1 MIEEY
6 PILESGWIVNPLS
19 FLGSGMNREAREEL
33 VSLLPRLRRFA
44 FSLTGKMADADDLV
58 QSACQRALERFSQ
71 WEPGSRLDSWMF
83 RIIKN
88 CFIDST
94 RKHKVRG
101 DPVDH
106 QDTMRLADNRA
117 HHLVETRSTLARV
130 SAALGQL
137 PEGQRMVLILVCVE
151 QHSYREAAEIL
162 DVPVGTIM
170 SRLARGRVQL
180 DQLLNHPP
188 AAVPGRIEHG

>member
-1 MIEEY
+1 MD
-6 PILESGWIVNPLS
+6 
-19 FLGSGMNREAREEL
+19 REAREEL
-33 VSLLPRLRRFA
+33 VRLLPRLRRFA

-58 QSACQRALERFSQ
+58 QSACERALARISQ

-88 CFIDST
+88 AFIDSI
-94 RKHKVRG
+94 RKDKVRG

-106 QDTMRLADNRA
+106 QDSLRVADAGA
-117 HHLVETRSTLARV
+117 HRLVETRSTLARV
-130 SAALGQL
+130 TAVLGQL
-137 PEGQRMVLILVCVE
+137 PEEQRMVVILVCVE

-162 DVPVGTIM
+162 DIPVGTIM

-180 DQLLNHPP
+180 DQLLNYSA
-188 AAVPGRIEHG
+188 AAVPGSVEHG